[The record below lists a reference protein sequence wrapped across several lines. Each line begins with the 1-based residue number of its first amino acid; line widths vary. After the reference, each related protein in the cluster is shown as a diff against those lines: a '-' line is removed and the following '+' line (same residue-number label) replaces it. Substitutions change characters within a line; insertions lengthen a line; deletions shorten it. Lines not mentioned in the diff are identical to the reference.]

1 MNIVERTCR
10 GPCGRSLPASAF
22 SVRPDICDAC
32 LSPPSNWARLP
43 VDDAPSLEP
52 YPATKGLEM
61 VIHRLDQRFEEE
73 LASKER
79 RIASLDRFAESGQ
92 RMLGPA
98 PSPFWTTFV
107 GAFVCAAYD
116 TARVLA
122 GEPEKCVGALREARS
137 APFGSLGAALEFAV
151 YRAPALGIAPRGFV
165 VAEDRDEDRIERSRA
180 LRRGVE
186 FTPAR
191 QSRGG
196 STGNA
201 RSQGAVELR
210 IDILRA
216 VRAANLGPLDF
227 AMLVQADV
235 GVWRPRGAV
244 VMQQVERDYALHR
257 LELEFAGDDDEASL
271 RRREKVGRWREK
283 LARND
288 RRIPAEMT
296 EPLLRHWELTRE
308 ELDDAATGWA
318 MGSRRVPLDLVRLK
332 PAEIAERLQRALPGG
347 EDLSAQAV
355 GRRLARKREVL
366 AWELEQRGLLP
377 RRRSR
382 AARAESTPPAADRRD
397 DLAAMFS
404 RLGAGL

>member
-1 MNIVERTCR
+1 
-10 GPCGRSLPASAF
+10 
-22 SVRPDICDAC
+22 
-32 LSPPSNWARLP
+32 
-43 VDDAPSLEP
+43 
-52 YPATKGLEM
+52 M

-79 RIASLDRFAESGQ
+79 RIASLDRFAESGK

-151 YRAPALGIAPRGFV
+151 YRAPALGIAPRSFV

-235 GVWRPRGAV
+235 GVWRPRGAA
-244 VMQQVERDYALHR
+244 VMQQLERDYALHR
-257 LELEFAGDDDEASL
+257 LELELAGDEDEASL

-296 EPLLRHWELTRE
+296 EPLLRHWELTRAE
-308 ELDDAATGWA
+308 FDDVATGWA

-332 PAEIAERLQRALPGG
+332 PAEIAARLQRALPGG

-377 RRRSR
+377 RRRPR
-382 AARAESTPPAADRRD
+382 AARAESTPPAAARRD